1 MRYLLVAILLSISS
15 AANAGK
21 LWNLFFPPDDL
32 YQRLCVIEIDRV
44 DAKNEYQCSAV
55 HKYSGRY
62 IASLYVKGEAKPHVT
77 YDIAPDIKLIATQN
91 GKNVEIPIGV
101 NLGWLFEGKNG
112 KGMML
117 FVYEVPK
124 DIEKNTDTKFTF
136 EVQGIDSELPNE
148 FGQVYLAIEKT
159 MDK

>member
-1 MRYLLVAILLSISS
+1 VRYLLVAILLSISS

-44 DAKNEYQCSAV
+44 DVIKEYQCSTT
-55 HKYSGRY
+55 HKYPGRY
-62 IASLYVKGEAKPHVT
+62 IVSLYVKGEAKPHITYEVT
-77 YDIAPDIKLIATQN
+77 PDIKLIATQN
-91 GKNVEIPIGV
+91 SKKVELPIGV

-117 FVYEVPK
+117 FTYEVTK
-124 DIEKNTDTKFTF
+124 DIENNTDTKFTF
-136 EVQGIDSELPNE
+136 VVQGIDSELPSE
-148 FGQVYLAIEKT
+148 FGQVYLAVEKT